1 MLKHVSNNLTTRI
14 TEELGVA
21 IVTGHY
27 SHDLKFP
34 TEAELCL
41 QYNVSRSILREAVKM
56 LTTKG
61 LLSAR
66 PRQGTKIEPEE
77 NWNVLDPDVLRWLL
91 ERQFSF
97 DFLIQFNEVRL
108 AIEPIAAS
116 IAAMNPTPTAI
127 APIRAAID
135 RMKDAESR
143 LEEPLEADIEFH
155 VAVLHASGNRFF
167 MELED
172 LIEAALRTSIRVTN
186 PLKAAANVQDHKKV
200 LDAIEAGNPSAARK
214 AMESIITE
222 AMDLI
227 KVARETKVKK
237 NAKRKV

>member
-1 MLKHVSNNLTTRI
+1 MLRPQSQNLTTRI

-21 IVTGHY
+21 IVTGQF
-27 SHDLKFP
+27 DPREKFP

-41 QYNVSRSILREAVKM
+41 SYGVSRSILREAVKM

-66 PRQGTKIEPEE
+66 PRQGTRIESEY
-77 NWNVLDPDVLRWLL
+77 NWNLLDPDVLRWLL

-97 DFLIQFNEVRL
+97 DLLLQFNEVRL
-108 AIEPIAAS
+108 AIEPAA
-116 IAAMNPTPTAI
+116 AALAATQGTPETLF
-127 APIRAAID
+127 RLRCAID
-135 RMKDAESR
+135 RMTAAETK
-143 LEEPLEADIEFH
+143 LEDPLDADIDFH

-167 MELED
+167 IELES

-186 PLKAAANVQDHKKV
+186 QLKAAANVDDHKKV
-200 LDAIEAGNPSAARK
+200 FDAIESKDPALAKRS
-214 AMESIITE
+214 MEEIIVE

-227 KVARETKVKK
+227 NVARKK
-237 NAKRKV
+237 KSRARARR